1 MSSPETFNDFFF
13 VQGLPNQGLP
23 GVYSWKF
30 LVEVCHS
37 VLQIL
42 TLFQTKKK
50 CHFPHPFSD
59 LASLLINITCT

>member
-42 TLFQTKKK
+42 TLFQTKKMS
-50 CHFPHPFSD
+50 FSTPFFRP
-59 LASLLINITCT
+59 SLVTY